1 MLNVS
6 GSVPKKPVELQL
18 KAKGERNNGHL
29 AFDSVIHPNTKGKHE
44 MNREKYVRRLKALT
58 TKELVSL
65 KDHLAD
71 TGNRRHGQFML
82 ACVTSVLLARAG
94 LAA

>member
-1 MLNVS
+1 MNVS

-29 AFDSVIHPNTKGKHE
+29 AFDFDTTKGKHE
-44 MNREKYVRRLKALT
+44 MNKEKYVRRLKALT
-58 TKELVSL
+58 TGELVSL
-65 KDHLAD
+65 KDLLAD
-71 TGNRRHGQFML
+71 TGSRRHGKFML

-94 LAA
+94 LTA

>member
-1 MLNVS
+1 MILSYN
-6 GSVPKKPVELQL
+6 QT
-18 KAKGERNNGHL
+18 
-29 AFDSVIHPNTKGKHE
+29 TKGKHE

-65 KDHLAD
+65 KDLLAD
-71 TGNRRHGQFML
+71 SGNRRHGKFML

>member
-1 MLNVS
+1 MILLYT
-6 GSVPKKPVELQL
+6 KT
-18 KAKGERNNGHL
+18 
-29 AFDSVIHPNTKGKHE
+29 TKGRKHE

-58 TKELVSL
+58 TGELVAL
-65 KDHLAD
+65 KDLLAD
-71 TGNRRHGQFML
+71 SGNRRHGKFML

>member
-1 MLNVS
+1 MNVS

-29 AFDSVIHPNTKGKHE
+29 AFDSVIHPNHE
-44 MNREKYVRRLKALT
+44 RKKMNKEKYVRRLKALT

-82 ACVTSVLLARAG
+82 ACVTSVLLARIG

>member
-1 MLNVS
+1 
-6 GSVPKKPVELQL
+6 
-18 KAKGERNNGHL
+18 
-29 AFDSVIHPNTKGKHE
+29 

-71 TGNRRHGQFML
+71 SGSRRHGKFML

-94 LAA
+94 LVA

>member
-1 MLNVS
+1 MILSYN
-6 GSVPKKPVELQL
+6 QT
-18 KAKGERNNGHL
+18 
-29 AFDSVIHPNTKGKHE
+29 TKGKHE

-65 KDHLAD
+65 KDLLAD
-71 TGNRRHGQFML
+71 SGNRRHGKFML

-94 LAA
+94 LTA